1 MSGGLKDL
9 RIISLWLLALLVT
22 LQFLARG
29 VLAQDDE
36 PLNPVPTEVPVNGVY
51 SLSGTV
57 VNSVTGAPV
66 RRALV
71 QIGEQNGASA
81 VTDDAGHFQLGGL
94 KEGQTLVSVVK
105 PGFGDWQAPD
115 QSVVQVGKDA
125 SAVVLKIAPAAVIFG
140 RVTTSDEQPLEGCNV
155 HLVAKQMVDGRATW
169 VDLPNQGRTNEEG
182 EYRITGL
189 SAGTYYVAVDR
200 GQETRLSQRGVVNA
214 REEVFVKAFYPGV
227 AEMSAASP
235 LEVSPGSEMEAN
247 FELSAEPLYQV
258 SGTASVGGET
268 VVSLTFVRRAGSDQ
282 DFMQTVGVQDGR
294 FEAKVPAGTYQVV
307 AAGQGAVQLSTTG
320 ESVTVHADNPDLHVA
335 LARMTSI
342 PVDFVSEKGAPG
354 EEQGVRMEGGVP
366 GVVVSLV
373 PTSSLRQGVNW
384 WRGPEGIQN
393 VEPGTY
399 SLQIQNMSRLWVKSA
414 NSGSVD
420 LFTDDLTI
428 AEGGQAAPI
437 EITFRSDSGS
447 VSGTV
452 TPANN
457 TWPPTVLLVQ
467 PQGKK
472 NFVKAT
478 RAQGGSFDIPGVP
491 PGEYAAVA
499 IDRGD
504 QLEYMNPDVL
514 NPYLS
519 DAQHI
524 SVKPNGN
531 ATVSLSLIAK
541 GR

>member
-1 MSGGLKDL
+1 MSGGFKDL
-9 RIISLWLLALLVT
+9 RTISLWLLAFFLMPRLLP
-22 LQFLARG
+22 LAA
-29 VLAQDDE
+29 LAQNNE
-36 PLNPVPTEVPVNGVY
+36 PLDPVPTDVPLNGTF

-57 VNSVTGAPV
+57 VNSLTGAPV

-105 PGFGDWQAPD
+105 PGFGDWQSPD

-125 SAVVLKIAPAAVIFG
+125 PAIVLKIAPAAVIFG
-140 RVTTSDEQPLEGCNV
+140 RVTASDGQPLEGCDV
-155 HLVAKQMVDGRATW
+155 HLVAKQMVDGRAMW
-169 VDLPNQGRTNEEG
+169 ADLPNQGRTNEEG

-189 SAGTYYVAVDR
+189 GAGTYYVAVER
-200 GQETRLSQRGVVNA
+200 GQETRLSQRGVANA

-235 LEVSPGSEMEAN
+235 VELSPGGEVEAN

-258 SGTASVGGET
+258 SGTASAGGET
-268 VVSLTFVRRAGSDQ
+268 VESLTFFRRAGSER
-282 DFMQTVGVQDGR
+282 DFMQTVGVQGGR
-294 FEAKVPAGTYQVV
+294 FEVKVPAGTYEV
-307 AAGQGAVQLSTTG
+307 AAAEQGAVPLSMSG
-320 ESVTVHADNPDLHVA
+320 ALVVNGDNPDLHIA
-335 LARMTSI
+335 LTRMANI
-342 PVDFVSEKGAPG
+342 PVDFVSEKGATG
-354 EEQGVRMEGGVP
+354 EEESVRMEGGIP
-366 GVVVSLV
+366 GVIVSLV
-373 PTSSLRQGVNW
+373 PTSSLRQAVNW
-384 WRGPEGIQN
+384 WRGSEGIQN

-399 SLQIQNMSRLWVKSA
+399 SVQIQNMSRLWVKSA
-414 NSGSVD
+414 KSGSVD
-420 LFTDDLTI
+420 LLTDDLTV
-428 AEGGQAAPI
+428 AEGGKAAPI

-452 TPANN
+452 TPANQA
-457 TWPPTVLLVQ
+457 WLPTVFLVQ

-472 NFVKAT
+472 NFVKAV
-478 RAQGGSFDIPGVP
+478 RAQSGSFDIQGVP

-499 IDRGD
+499 IERGD

-514 NPYLS
+514 NPYLA
-519 DAQHI
+519 DAQHL

-531 ATVSLSLIAK
+531 STVNLSLIPK